1 MERLSGL
8 DAAFLSL
15 ESPVD
20 HMHVMAVAI
29 LDPSDVPGGFTA
41 RTMRR
46 LVGERLSRI
55 PQFRRR
61 LVEVPFNLHH
71 PLWVEDPDF
80 DLEYHVRQ
88 VAAIAPGGERELA
101 SLVGEISSRQLDR
114 TRPLWQ
120 FWVVEG
126 LADGNVALVAKM
138 HHSAIDGASGVDV
151 LGHLVDLEP
160 TPVAPEEELE
170 PWRPDRVPTEIEMIL
185 GSVVS

>member
-1 MERLSGL
+1 LAMERLSGL

-20 HMHVMAVAI
+20 HMHVMAVAV
-29 LDPSDVPGGFTA
+29 LDPSEVPGGVNA

-55 PQFRRR
+55 PPFRRR

-88 VAAIAPGGERELA
+88 VAVIAPGGERELA
-101 SLVGEISSRQLDR
+101 ALVGEISSRQLDR

-120 FWVVEG
+120 FWIVEG
-126 LADGNVALVAKM
+126 LADGQVALVAKM
-138 HHSAIDGASGVDV
+138 HHSAIDGASGVD
-151 LGHLVDLEP
+151 
-160 TPVAPEEELE
+160 
-170 PWRPDRVPTEIEMIL
+170 IL
-185 GSVVS
+185 SLIHI